1 LEGLY
6 DEKQNLY
13 VNFNHNKKLKFLIV
27 DFGASLNHTHHK
39 LSLSSFAHLLKE
51 EDYEIWIPI
60 GSEASLSGLDP
71 KRILLPGTHPIGF
84 SYTNPSSWISG
95 LHGSL
100 HNFAIKKNSKFLST
114 TLLNITAI
122 YFYLL
127 IKRKAAKQNIA
138 IIFPTFCPFAMQAI
152 KFLNFMKIEIK
163 IFARLTNTAERRG
176 VARTHSFLEN
186 SLKYVKNINN
196 LKTKFGVETQAY
208 REYSA
213 KLYKD
218 KFYLSPIPSINM
230 PKKEF
235 IKDQKLVVSFLGY
248 PTVDHGQEHILPIIQ
263 SVGKVRKDIKWQVQ
277 IAKDSLLKNQLN
289 KLNLD
294 IEILEGKISQPQFDQ
309 ALRTSSVICLPYNVQ
324 AFKFN
329 SSAMMYNSSDY
340 LVPIL
345 TFSGSAFASDVI
357 EFSCGVALKN
367 RSDMILTLNSI
378 TLSTIHKWVDGCKA
392 YNLFRNE
399 TNFDFLEIKKFK

>member
-1 LEGLY
+1 
-6 DEKQNLY
+6 
-13 VNFNHNKKLKFLIV
+13 LKFLIV

-39 LSLSSFAHLLKE
+39 LSISSFAHLLKE

-60 GSEASLSGLDP
+60 GSEASLSGLNP

-95 LHGSL
+95 LHGRL
-100 HNFAIKKNSKFLST
+100 HNFAIKNNSKFLST

-176 VARTHSFLEN
+176 VARTHNFLEI
-186 SLKYVKNINN
+186 SLKYVQNITS
-196 LKTKFGVETQAY
+196 LKTKFGVETQAL
-208 REYSA
+208 RGYST

-235 IKDQKLVVSFLGY
+235 IKDQKLIVSFLGY

-277 IAKDSLLKNQLN
+277 IVKDSLLKNQLN

-294 IEILEGKISQPQFDQ
+294 IEILEGKISQPQFEQ
-309 ALRTSSVICLPYNVQ
+309 ALRISSVICLPYNVQ

-329 SSAMMYNSSDY
+329 SSAMMYNSCDY

-345 TFSGSAFASDVI
+345 TFSGSAFASDVT
-357 EFSCGVALKN
+357 EFSCGKALKN
-367 RSDMILTLNSI
+367 RSDMISTLSSI
-378 TLSTIHKWVDGCKA
+378 TPSTVHKWVDGCKA
-392 YNLFRNE
+392 YNLFRNQ
-399 TNFDFLEIKKFK
+399 TNLDFLEIKKFK

>member
-1 LEGLY
+1 M
-6 DEKQNLY
+6 KKNLY
-13 VNFNHNKKLKFLIV
+13 VNYNHNKKLKFLIV

-39 LSLSSFAHLLKE
+39 LAISSFAHLLKE
-51 EDYEIWIPI
+51 EDHEIWIPI
-60 GSEASLSGLDP
+60 GSEASLSGLNP
-71 KRILLPGTHPIGF
+71 KRVLLPGTHPIGF

-95 LHGSL
+95 LHGKI

-114 TLLNITAI
+114 ILLNITAI

-152 KFLNFMKIEIK
+152 RFLNFMKIETK
-163 IFARLTNTAERRG
+163 IFARLTNTTERRG
-176 VARTHSFLEN
+176 IARTHNFLEI
-186 SLKYVKNINN
+186 SLEYAQKFTS
-196 LKTKFGVETQAY
+196 LKTKFGVETHAFRDY
-208 REYSA
+208 NT

-218 KFYLSPIPSINM
+218 KFYLSPIPSISM
-230 PKKEF
+230 PKKES

-263 SVGKVRKDIKWQVQ
+263 SVGKFRKDIKWQVQ

-294 IEILEGKISQPQFDQ
+294 IEILVGKISQPQFDE
-309 ALRTSSVICLPYNVQ
+309 ALKISSVICLPYNIQ

-378 TLSTIHKWVDGCKA
+378 SLSTIHKWVDGCKA
-392 YNLFRNE
+392 YNLFRNQI
-399 TNFDFLEIKKFK
+399 NLDFLEIKKLQ